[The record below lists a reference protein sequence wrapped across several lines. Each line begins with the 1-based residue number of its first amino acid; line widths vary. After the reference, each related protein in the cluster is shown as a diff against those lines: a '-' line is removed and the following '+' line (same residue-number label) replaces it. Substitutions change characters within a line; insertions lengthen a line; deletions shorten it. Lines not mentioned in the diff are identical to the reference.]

1 MNSCPQKVEK
11 MAFSLYCCWG
21 SLLKYWAEC
30 LGTMGTQK
38 ITSFCTCVT
47 HRFPT
52 KKLLWKSSLKAFLK
66 STFAQLFYN
75 PFYLFQV
82 SMVLSAWKMAPL
94 LRSKNCALPKILI
107 LLLDVSTCQ
116 NLCIPPPLHIQKVLW
131 HNKQI
136 GKTIVCRCAILSFIS
151 RQTTKMRHC
160 TVF

>member
-1 MNSCPQKVEK
+1 MSSKSRKNGLQLILLLRLIVEILSCYFLPT
-11 MAFSLYCCWG
+11 
-21 SLLKYWAEC
+21 EC

-94 LRSKNCALPKILI
+94 LRSKKLCTPQNTY
-107 LLLDVSTCQ
+107 STTRC
-116 NLCIPPPLHIQKVLW
+116 LYMSEFMYPSSVTYSKSPLTQ
-131 HNKQI
+131 
-136 GKTIVCRCAILSFIS
+136 
-151 RQTTKMRHC
+151 
-160 TVF
+160 

>member
-1 MNSCPQKVEK
+1 MLPNY
-11 MAFSLYCCWG
+11 F
-21 SLLKYWAEC
+21 
-30 LGTMGTQK
+30 T
-38 ITSFCTCVT
+38 I
-47 HRFPT
+47 
-52 KKLLWKSSLKAFLK
+52 
-66 STFAQLFYN
+66 

-151 RQTTKMRHC
+151 RQTTKMRHN
-160 TVF
+160 TVFQNGKNGLNRFRFLGFLNIFWIFFYFLDLDFKKYLKFLLEFCVFFWEF